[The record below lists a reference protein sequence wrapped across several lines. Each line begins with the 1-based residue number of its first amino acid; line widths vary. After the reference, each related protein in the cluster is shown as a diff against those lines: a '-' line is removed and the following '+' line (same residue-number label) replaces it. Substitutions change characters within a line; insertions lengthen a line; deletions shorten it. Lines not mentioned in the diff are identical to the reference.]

1 MTRNMTETIS
11 LTMTD
16 NMALKYS
23 ATENE
28 NSFYFGSLGRHHAK
42 RLREIYR
49 SAGWP
54 YQDMV
59 EVELIAA
66 GLLERRIESTGH
78 EVVRV
83 TDKGMAYLVQ
93 SIQKNRT
100 NRAPH
105 EVLVERIAHTLAREG
120 RLVWTNLSLRARV
133 LTNNEEV
140 VRWRLCRPDVFSI
153 RNTTV
158 AGYMEPIVHEI
169 KVSRADLLS
178 DLKLKQKRDSYLDVG
193 GQCWYVLGCDSKGR
207 PIGQEAD
214 VPEECGVLIAEADKL
229 HVARNAAKRPATELP
244 FAIWMALAKAT
255 PLNSGEMATDGGEL
269 LRNSFD
275 S

>member
-1 MTRNMTETIS
+1 MTRDMTKDMTETMIES
-11 LTMTD
+11 T
-16 NMALKYS
+16 ALKSPS
-23 ATENE
+23 AESE
-28 NSFYFGSLGRHHAK
+28 NSFHLGSLGRHHVK
-42 RLREIYR
+42 RLREMYR

-66 GLLERRIESTGH
+66 GMLERRAETTGH

-83 TDKGMAYLVQ
+83 TDIGMAYMARSV
-93 SIQKNRT
+93 QKNRS

-105 EVLVERIAHTLAREG
+105 EVPVERIAHMLAREG
-120 RLVWTNLSLRARV
+120 RLVWTNLSLRAQVSV
-133 LTNNEEV
+133 LTEDEHV

-169 KVSRADLLS
+169 KVSRADLPG
-178 DLKLKQKRDSYLDVG
+178 DLKHKHKRDSYLDVG

-207 PIGQEAD
+207 PIGQETD

-229 HVARNAAKRPATELP
+229 HVARNAAKRPAVELP
-244 FAIWMALAKAT
+244 FAI
-255 PLNSGEMATDGGEL
+255 
-269 LRNSFD
+269 
-275 S
+275 

>member
-1 MTRNMTETIS
+1 MTRNMTETVS
-11 LTMTD
+11 VTMAD
-16 NMALKYS
+16 NMALKFP
-23 ATENE
+23 AIENE
-28 NSFYFGSLGRHHAK
+28 NSFPLGSLGRHHAK
-42 RLREIYR
+42 RLREVYR
-49 SAGWP
+49 SAGWR

-66 GLLERRIESTGH
+66 GMLERRIETTGH

-83 TDKGMAYLVQ
+83 TDRGMAYLAR

-105 EVLVERIAHTLAREG
+105 EVLVERIAHMLAREG

-133 LTNNEEV
+133 LTDDEEV

-169 KVSRADLLS
+169 KVSRADLLG
-178 DLKLKQKRDSYLDVG
+178 DLKLKHKRDSYLDVG

-214 VPEECGVLIAEADKL
+214 VPGECGVLIAEADKL
-229 HVARNAAKRPATELP
+229 HVARNAAKRPAMELP
-244 FAIWMALAKAT
+244 FPIWMALAKAT
-255 PLNSGEMATDGGEL
+255 PHNSLEMATTGDLKSGVL
-269 LRNSFD
+269 
-275 S
+275 

>member
-1 MTRNMTETIS
+1 MTSSVTGTIS

-16 NMALKYS
+16 NMALKYF
-23 ATENE
+23 ATENK
-28 NSFYFGSLGRHHAK
+28 NSFHLDSLGRHHAK
-42 RLREIYR
+42 RLREVYR

-66 GLLERRIESTGH
+66 GMLERRIETTGH
-78 EVVRV
+78 EIVRV
-83 TDKGMAYLVQ
+83 TDKGMAYLAQ

-133 LTNNEEV
+133 LTDNEEV

-169 KVSRADLLS
+169 KVSRADLLG
-178 DLKLKQKRDSYLDVG
+178 DLKLKHKRDSYLDVG

-207 PIGQEAD
+207 PIGQETD
-214 VPEECGVLIAEADKL
+214 VPGECGVLIAEADKL
-229 HVARNAAKRPATELP
+229 HVARNAAKRPAMELP

-255 PLNSGEMATDGGEL
+255 PHNSLEMATTGDLKSGVL
-269 LRNSFD
+269 
-275 S
+275 